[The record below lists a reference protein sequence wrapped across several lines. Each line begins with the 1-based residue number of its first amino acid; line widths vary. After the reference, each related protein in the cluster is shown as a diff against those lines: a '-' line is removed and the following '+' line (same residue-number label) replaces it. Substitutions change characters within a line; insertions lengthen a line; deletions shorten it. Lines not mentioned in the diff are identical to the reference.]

1 MNLWYGVLAMSYF
14 FLYTELL
21 IFSFEIIFMTGL
33 KKLLNNLSSF
43 LYKSLIALSCFLFG
57 LDLVKNSFFFSQ
69 YLTIC
74 QLINSEPPSLSSPNS
89 QNGNSFLIS
98 STALTVSISIYPTVA
113 VSQSV
118 IRIGIDVLSN
128 DPCLVVP
135 RFLFN
140 FLICRSLSNRL
151 SRVRALIVFIFS
163 LISSVIV
170 ISPKES
176 IDSSIG
182 IKEGLSLV
190 PQG

>member
-98 STALTVSISIYPTVA
+98 STALTVA
-113 VSQSV
+113 
-118 IRIGIDVLSN
+118 
-128 DPCLVVP
+128 
-135 RFLFN
+135 
-140 FLICRSLSNRL
+140 
-151 SRVRALIVFIFS
+151 
-163 LISSVIV
+163 
-170 ISPKES
+170 ISPLP
-176 IDSSIG
+176 
-182 IKEGLSLV
+182 IKMACSDQPENISTISRELANSPLGSPPL
-190 PQG
+190 